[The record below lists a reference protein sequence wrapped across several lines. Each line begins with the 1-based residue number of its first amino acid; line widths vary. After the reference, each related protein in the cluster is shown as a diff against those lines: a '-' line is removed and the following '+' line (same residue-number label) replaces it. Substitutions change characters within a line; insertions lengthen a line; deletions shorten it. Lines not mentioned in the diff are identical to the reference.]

1 MHLVASNVERALV
14 NGGVI
19 SEEQRVD
26 LASQIESIDE
36 PTALNITAEFRKLE
50 KIKRNL
56 EEETERRLAHQR
68 DIWLGLSQ
76 RLGEIASDEDGRR
89 FRELVETA
97 LNDRATRVV
106 DEYIAKVRAH
116 LERNELFVL
125 TESEEQSRNYLA
137 EFSQFRL
144 AVNRGGK
151 NKAFRMRRLR
161 QKNGRTWVTNHYA
174 NIPERQLEQ
183 ALTAFRSWRQLNT
196 RRGKPGQNLLQLFTF
211 LGFSFRGELPEIKY
225 PPGNET
231 RSLLVTLPMEASDQA
246 RPFPHFGSMAQML
259 FHVLLV
265 WERPGAHN
273 IVTEINDARLS
284 SGSTIMLYFGRISE
298 TMRRQLT
305 RITRKNDMRLIVLD
319 EALFLYLTG
328 QRDARLKA
336 LLRCAVPMAHAYRTH
351 RK

>member
-161 QKNGRTWVTNHYA
+161 QKKWPH
-174 NIPERQLEQ
+174 
-183 ALTAFRSWRQLNT
+183 
-196 RRGKPGQNLLQLFTF
+196 
-211 LGFSFRGELPEIKY
+211 LGYQPLCKY
-225 PPGNET
+225 PGKAIRTGLNRLQVLAAVEYSQGKT
-231 RSLLVTLPMEASDQA
+231 RAESFAAFHLSGLLVSRRAAGNQIP
-246 RPFPHFGSMAQML
+246 
-259 FHVLLV
+259 
-265 WERPGAHN
+265 PGTNTVSACDSAH
-273 IVTEINDARLS
+273 
-284 SGSTIMLYFGRISE
+284 GG
-298 TMRRQLT
+298 
-305 RITRKNDMRLIVLD
+305 
-319 EALFLYLTG
+319 
-328 QRDARLKA
+328 
-336 LLRCAVPMAHAYRTH
+336 
-351 RK
+351 

>member
-68 DIWLGLSQ
+68 DIWLGGLSQ

-151 NKAFRMRRLR
+151 TRLFGCGGCR
-161 QKNGRTWVTNHYA
+161 KKMA
-174 NIPERQLEQ
+174 
-183 ALTAFRSWRQLNT
+183 A
-196 RRGKPGQNLLQLFTF
+196 PG
-211 LGFSFRGELPEIKY
+211 LPTTMQISRK
-225 PPGNET
+225 GN
-231 RSLLVTLPMEASDQA
+231 
-246 RPFPHFGSMAQML
+246 
-259 FHVLLV
+259 
-265 WERPGAHN
+265 
-273 IVTEINDARLS
+273 
-284 SGSTIMLYFGRISE
+284 
-298 TMRRQLT
+298 
-305 RITRKNDMRLIVLD
+305 
-319 EALFLYLTG
+319 
-328 QRDARLKA
+328 
-336 LLRCAVPMAHAYRTH
+336 
-351 RK
+351 